1 MNFTLQLFGKQFRR
15 ELLIQVRQIRY
26 LVNSCLFFLMLL
38 FIFPLTLRP
47 ELMLMRMF
55 APGLVWM
62 AILLSMLLSLE
73 RLFQQDYEQGVL
85 EQWLVSGQALNLLV
99 TAKVLAHWLVSVTP
113 LLILSPVI
121 AILFSFNAWATYIL
135 FLSLICGTPAILF
148 LCALA
153 AAFSVGINQRGAL
166 MALILLPLTLPMLI
180 FGSGTLSVAMQG
192 LPVSGYLALLLA
204 MSLLAVGFLPYAIAA
219 VIRISHID

>member
-1 MNFTLQLFGKQFRR
+1 MNSPFQLFGKQFRR

-121 AILFSFNAWATYIL
+121 AILFSFTVWETCIL
-135 FLSLICGTPAILF
+135 LLSLICGTPAILF

-166 MALILLPLTLPMLI
+166 MALILLPLALPLLI

>member
-1 MNFTLQLFGKQFRR
+1 MNSPFQLFGKQFRR
-15 ELLIQVRQIRY
+15 EILIQVRQIRY

-85 EQWLVSGQALNLLV
+85 EQWLVSGQPLNLLV
-99 TAKVLAHWLVSVTP
+99 TAKVMAHWLISVTP
-113 LLILSPVI
+113 LLLLSPLI
-121 AILFSFNAWATYIL
+121 AILFSFNVWETCIL
-135 FLSLICGTPAILF
+135 LLSLICGTPAILF

-153 AAFSVGINQRGAL
+153 AAFGIGINQRGAL
-166 MALILLPLTLPMLI
+166 MALILLPLTLPLLI
-180 FGSGTLSVAMQG
+180 FGSGTLSIAMQG

>member
-1 MNFTLQLFGKQFRR
+1 MNSPFQLFGKQFRR

-121 AILFSFNAWATYIL
+121 AILFSFTVWETCIL
-135 FLSLICGTPAILF
+135 LLSLICGTPAILF

-166 MALILLPLTLPMLI
+166 IALILLPLALPLLI

>member
-1 MNFTLQLFGKQFRR
+1 MNFTLQLFAKQFRR

-47 ELMLMRMF
+47 ELMLMRTF

-85 EQWLVSGQALNLLV
+85 EQWLVSGQPLNLLV
-99 TAKVLAHWLVSVTP
+99 TAKVMAHWLISVTP
-113 LLILSPVI
+113 LLLLSPLI
-121 AILFSFNAWATYIL
+121 AILFSFSVWETCIL
-135 FLSLICGTPAILF
+135 LLSLICGTPAILF

-153 AAFSVGINQRGAL
+153 AAFGIGINQRGAL
-166 MALILLPLTLPMLI
+166 MALILLPLTLPLLI
-180 FGSGTLSVAMQG
+180 FGSGTLSVAMQS

-219 VIRISHID
+219 VIRISHVD